1 LSKQVT
7 GNVNVEE
14 LDFREPQRIE
24 QKFTHAMKNYFKGKI
39 DAVILCHGVIVEAG
53 VQNCVIK
60 DFD

>member
-1 LSKQVT
+1 
-7 GNVNVEE
+7 
-14 LDFREPQRIE
+14 
-24 QKFTHAMKNYFKGKI
+24 MKNYFKGKI